1 MDGNDFL
8 ISDFISV
15 INQKRRR
22 MHKGESEVH
31 AFHFSSHFHP
41 TPSFPTSRPAAPAQS
56 KPPQLRLRLRLRSA
70 MPAPVHRSR
79 SHFLRVFAIKEVTG
93 NGGGVSESTTG
104 TPATVTALNDN
115 SRVFSVANS
124 RRHIGRRWQ

>member
-1 MDGNDFL
+1 
-8 ISDFISV
+8 
-15 INQKRRR
+15 

-31 AFHFSSHFHP
+31 AFHFHLISTRPLPHVAPRSSS
-41 TPSFPTSRPAAPAQS
+41 SFKTTPAQA
-56 KPPQLRLRLRLRSA
+56 QAQAQICHA

-104 TPATVTALNDN
+104 TPLL
-115 SRVFSVANS
+115 
-124 RRHIGRRWQ
+124 